1 MTRGFFMDLVLMALG
16 AWAGLTVAGAF
27 SGDPRTFDAIFPQV
41 VLFSLCASLVL
52 LVNGTNRSVWRWT
65 TGDDVLRIMR
75 GAVAASV
82 VYGAAAMLLFRLPV
96 DALGPSLSAVAA
108 AGMMIS
114 GRGIARVMDG
124 GGIRALLRVVAKDA
138 PATILVGATATVTRA
153 IHAARTHGPLHL
165 KPIAIVSTRGNQI
178 GRVFAGA
185 RVHDGRVDL
194 EGKLEELTRAA
205 LQRNPEVRI
214 ALIGADPGRKVVR
227 AALNVVAR
235 YPAKLLRMP
244 EMPGLPM
251 APVEP
256 ADVLGRAPRELDLS
270 GPRKLLH
277 NKRVLVTG
285 AGGTIGSELVR
296 QIATFEPGRLVLLDL
311 SESNLHAIALDLAE
325 RVPGLQV
332 ETRLADIRDEFRM
345 QELFA
350 SLKPQVII
358 HAAANKHV
366 PLMERHPCEAIRVNL
381 GGTRTLANAALRHG
395 CEAFVLISTDKAVN
409 PANVMGA
416 AKRAA
421 ELYVRA
427 CSEEAGGHFLSVR
440 FGNVLGSTGS
450 IMPLFER
457 QIEQGGPVTVTDPNM
472 TRWFMTVEEAGA
484 LVLQAAALGAG
495 ITGSGAPGGDRAQDS
510 ASNQPPGS
518 LYVLDM
524 GEPMRIVD
532 LAEGMIR
539 MKGKEPGRDIEIRI
553 IGPRPGEKRSEQ
565 LFYPFETRTPAP
577 IEGVYAVSDETPL
590 STRMHEQVKQVID
603 AADRDQTGPALEQ
616 LAALVPQFHSP
627 LIGR

>member
-1 MTRGFFMDLVLMALG
+1 MTRGFFMDLVLMTLG
-16 AWAGLTVAGAF
+16 AWVGLAVAGAF
-27 SGDPRTFDAIFPQV
+27 SGAPRTVDALVPQV
-41 VLFSLCASLVL
+41 VLFSLCAALVL

-65 TGDDVLRIMR
+65 TGDDVLRILR

-82 VYGAAAMLLFRLPV
+82 VYSVAAMVLFAQSL
-96 DALGPSLSAVAA
+96 DALAPPLTAVVA
-108 AGMMIS
+108 AGMMTS

-153 IHAARTHGPLHL
+153 IHAARTQGPLHL

-185 RVHDGRVDL
+185 RVHDGRMDL
-194 EGKLEELTRAA
+194 EGKLDELTRAA

-270 GPRKLLH
+270 GPRKLVH

-325 RVPGLQV
+325 RAPGLQV

-366 PLMERHPCEAIRVNL
+366 PLMESHPCEAIRVNL

-495 ITGSGAPGGDRAQDS
+495 ITGSDATGGDGQGGS
-510 ASNQPPGS
+510 ATNHPPGS

-539 MKGKEPGRDIEIRI
+539 MKGKEPGRDIQIRI

-577 IEGVYAVSDETPL
+577 IEGVYAVTDETPL
-590 STRMHEQVKQVID
+590 ASRMHEQVKQVIE

-616 LAALVPQFHSP
+616 LAALVPEFHNP

>member
-1 MTRGFFMDLVLMALG
+1 MTRGFFMDLVLMTLG
-16 AWAGLTVAGAF
+16 AWVGLSVAGAF
-27 SGDPRTFDAIFPQV
+27 SGSPRTYDVILPQV
-41 VLFSLCASLVL
+41 VLFSLCAALVL
-52 LVNGTNRSVWRWT
+52 MVNGTNRSVWRWT
-65 TGDDVLRIMR
+65 TGDDVLRILR

-82 VYGAAAMLLFRLPV
+82 VYSIAAMVLFSQSL
-96 DALGPSLSAVAA
+96 DALAPPLTAVAA
-108 AGMMIS
+108 AGLMVS

-124 GGIRALLRVVAKDA
+124 GGIRALLRAVAKDA

-153 IHAARTHGPLHL
+153 IHAARTQGPLHL
-165 KPIAIVSTRGNQI
+165 KPIAIVSTLGNQI

-185 RVHDGRVDL
+185 RVHDGRIDL
-194 EGKLEELTRAA
+194 EGKLEELTRTA

-311 SESNLHAIALDLAE
+311 SESNLHAIAHDLAS
-325 RVPGLQV
+325 RAPGLQV

-366 PLMERHPCEAIRVNL
+366 PLMESHPCEAIRVNL

-457 QIEQGGPVTVTDPNM
+457 QIEEGGPVTVTDPNM

-495 ITGSGAPGGDRAQDS
+495 ITGTGAAGSDS
-510 ASNQPPGS
+510 DAGLATNHPPGS

-565 LFYPFETRTPAP
+565 LFYPFETRLPAP
-577 IEGVYAVSDETPL
+577 VAGVFAVSDETSLP
-590 STRMHEQVKQVID
+590 SRMHEQVRQVIE
-603 AADRDQTGPALEQ
+603 AADLDQTGPALEQ